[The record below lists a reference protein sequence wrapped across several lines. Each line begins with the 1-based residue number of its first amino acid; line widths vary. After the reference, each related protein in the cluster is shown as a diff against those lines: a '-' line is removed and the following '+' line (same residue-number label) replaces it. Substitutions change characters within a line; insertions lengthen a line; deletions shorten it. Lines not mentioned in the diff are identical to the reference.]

1 MPGSSAPAEAD
12 ETCPEWHVS
21 SSRLSLVL
29 PTRVKVLAQA
39 GGADQSVDITGKPL
53 DVVVQQFADAP
64 EVDIEVS
71 LSPADLDPPP
81 VAQLRFEGTQAVEV
95 APGWPLKVRASA
107 GIYEL
112 TADVAGPTPRQGRKL
127 FVAQPPLCQ
136 DEVQVP

>member
-1 MPGSSAPAEAD
+1 M
-12 ETCPEWHVS
+12 
-21 SSRLSLVL
+21 
-29 PTRVKVLAQA
+29 
-39 GGADQSVDITGKPL
+39 
-53 DVVVQQFADAP
+53 
-64 EVDIEVS
+64 
-71 LSPADLDPPP
+71 
-81 VAQLRFEGTQAVEV
+81 

>member
-1 MPGSSAPAEAD
+1 M
-12 ETCPEWHVS
+12 
-21 SSRLSLVL
+21 L
-29 PTRVKVLAQA
+29 PTRVKALAQA
-39 GGADQSVDITGKPL
+39 GGADQSVDLTGKPL
-53 DVVVQQFADAP
+53 DVVVQQFDAGAAGRHRGRA
-64 EVDIEVS
+64 E
-71 LSPADLDPPP
+71 PADLDPPP